1 MRLLV
6 VEDNEELAELL
17 AKGLRTAGYQ
27 ADILSTVEEATS
39 VLDTTFYAAL
49 ILDLG
54 LPDGDGLALLREI
67 RHRNNPIPV
76 LVLTARGGLH
86 DRVLGLRSGADD
98 YLVKPFALEE
108 LVARLEAQLRRP
120 GHLLGSSLRIANLE
134 FDTRN
139 RQASIDEQP
148 QLLSARE
155 TAVLE
160 LLMRSKGRVVSKK
173 QVEDHIFGHSG
184 EVASNA
190 IEVYVHR
197 LRKQLSERGA
207 KVQVHTIRGSDTSS
221 QRRSS
226 VIRFQSII
234 SRIVILH
241 VVAVVITSIF
251 MSLALSW
258 LLSYATD
265 NIHNEA
271 MQEQAVTV
279 GEHLSAQPDGRLE
292 LNLPLDLLGLYSQA
306 YGRYLYA
313 VTDDQG
319 RVLFSSLQDH
329 AALFP
334 VDARSGDV
342 EFLQQR
348 RGDATVSG
356 ASIKKTIGSQTVWI
370 QTGENLANRDVL
382 IDDIV
387 ADFYKN
393 VGWITL
399 PILLVL
405 LIADIAIF
413 RRALRPLWQA
423 SEIARD
429 IGPTRTD
436 LRLPTEEIPRE
447 VRPLVSAINLA
458 LDRLEEG
465 FRIQR
470 DFTADAAHELRTP
483 LSILRT
489 RLDLL
494 EDEQTSRALRQDV
507 EGMAHIIS
515 QLLDMAELDAFVV
528 DPLEKADLRSVTAE
542 VAEFVAPLALAQ
554 GKDIALV
561 GETEPV
567 WIRGNPEMLSRAI
580 RNLAENAINHTAP
593 GTTVE
598 FAVDRDRTVSVLDHG
613 PGVAE
618 NERNLVFQRFW
629 RRDRSKAG
637 STGLGLS
644 IVQRIAELH
653 SATIT
658 LENRRPAGACF
669 SLKFIPLRA

>member
-1 MRLLV
+1 
-6 VEDNEELAELL
+6 
-17 AKGLRTAGYQ
+17 
-27 ADILSTVEEATS
+27 
-39 VLDTTFYAAL
+39 
-49 ILDLG
+49 
-54 LPDGDGLALLREI
+54 
-67 RHRNNPIPV
+67 
-76 LVLTARGGLH
+76 
-86 DRVLGLRSGADD
+86 
-98 YLVKPFALEE
+98 
-108 LVARLEAQLRRP
+108 
-120 GHLLGSSLRIANLE
+120 
-134 FDTRN
+134 
-139 RQASIDEQP
+139 
-148 QLLSARE
+148 
-155 TAVLE
+155 
-160 LLMRSKGRVVSKK
+160 
-173 QVEDHIFGHSG
+173 
-184 EVASNA
+184 
-190 IEVYVHR
+190 
-197 LRKQLSERGA
+197 
-207 KVQVHTIRGSDTSS
+207 
-221 QRRSS
+221 

-258 LLSYATD
+258 LLSYATN
-265 NIHNEA
+265 NIHNQA

-313 VTDDQG
+313 VIDDRG
-319 RVLFSSLQDH
+319 RVLFSSLEDH

-334 VDARSGDV
+334 VDGRSGDV

-348 RGDATVSG
+348 RGDAAVSG
-356 ASIKKTIGSQTVWI
+356 ASIRKTIGGQTVWI

-489 RLDLL
+489 RLDTL
-494 EDEQTSRALRQDV
+494 EDKQIGQALRKDV
-507 EGMAHIIS
+507 DGMAHIIS
-515 QLLDMAELDAFVV
+515 QLLDIAELDSFVI

-542 VAEFVAPLALAQ
+542 VAEFVAPLALTQ
-554 GKDIALV
+554 GKDVALL
-561 GETEPV
+561 GEIGPV
-567 WIRGNPEMLSRAI
+567 WVKGNPEMLSRAI

-598 FAVDRDRTVSVLDHG
+598 FFIDENGTVSVLDHG

-618 NERNLVFQRFW
+618 DERNLIFQRFW
-629 RRDRSKAG
+629 RRDRRKAG

-644 IVQRIAELH
+644 IVRRIAELH

-658 LENRRPAGACF
+658 LENRRPAGARF
-669 SLKFIPLRA
+669 SLKFTPLRP

>member
-1 MRLLV
+1 
-6 VEDNEELAELL
+6 
-17 AKGLRTAGYQ
+17 
-27 ADILSTVEEATS
+27 
-39 VLDTTFYAAL
+39 
-49 ILDLG
+49 
-54 LPDGDGLALLREI
+54 
-67 RHRNNPIPV
+67 
-76 LVLTARGGLH
+76 
-86 DRVLGLRSGADD
+86 
-98 YLVKPFALEE
+98 
-108 LVARLEAQLRRP
+108 
-120 GHLLGSSLRIANLE
+120 
-134 FDTRN
+134 
-139 RQASIDEQP
+139 
-148 QLLSARE
+148 
-155 TAVLE
+155 
-160 LLMRSKGRVVSKK
+160 
-173 QVEDHIFGHSG
+173 
-184 EVASNA
+184 
-190 IEVYVHR
+190 
-197 LRKQLSERGA
+197 
-207 KVQVHTIRGSDTSS
+207 
-221 QRRSS
+221 
-226 VIRFQSII
+226 VIRFKSII

-258 LLSYATD
+258 LMNYETD
-265 NIHNEA
+265 NIHNKA
-271 MQEQAVTV
+271 MQEQAVSV

-306 YGRYLYA
+306 YGRYSYA
-313 VTDDQG
+313 VTDSQG
-319 RVLFSSLQDH
+319 RVLFSSLKDH

-334 VDARSGDV
+334 ADAKTGDV

-356 ASIKKTIGSQTVWI
+356 ASIRKTVGGQVVWI
-370 QTGENLANRDVL
+370 QAGEDLANRDVL

-413 RRALRPLWQA
+413 RRALRPLREA

-429 IGPTRTD
+429 IGPTRSG

-447 VRPLVSAINLA
+447 VRPLVSAVNQA

-465 FRIQR
+465 LRIQR

-483 LSILRT
+483 LTILRT

-494 EDEQTSRALRQDV
+494 QDEQTGQALRQDV
-507 EGMAHIIS
+507 DGMAHIIS
-515 QLLDMAELDAFVV
+515 QLLDMAELDAFVI

-561 GETEPV
+561 GETGPV
-567 WIRGNPEMLSRAI
+567 WIKGNPEMLSRAI

-598 FAVDRDRTVSVLDHG
+598 FAVDSDGTVSVLDHG
-613 PGVAE
+613 PGIAE
-618 NERNLVFQRFW
+618 EERNLVFQRFW
-629 RRDRSKAG
+629 RRDRRKAG

-653 SATIT
+653 SATVT
-658 LENRRPAGACF
+658 LENRLPAGACF
-669 SLKFIPLRA
+669 SLKFTPLRS

>member
-1 MRLLV
+1 M
-6 VEDNEELAELL
+6 
-17 AKGLRTAGYQ
+17 LR
-27 ADILSTVEEATS
+27 
-39 VLDTTFYAAL
+39 F
-49 ILDLG
+49 
-54 LPDGDGLALLREI
+54 
-67 RHRNNPIPV
+67 
-76 LVLTARGGLH
+76 
-86 DRVLGLRSGADD
+86 
-98 YLVKPFALEE
+98 K
-108 LVARLEAQLRRP
+108 
-120 GHLLGSSLRIANLE
+120 
-134 FDTRN
+134 
-139 RQASIDEQP
+139 
-148 QLLSARE
+148 
-155 TAVLE
+155 
-160 LLMRSKGRVVSKK
+160 
-173 QVEDHIFGHSG
+173 
-184 EVASNA
+184 
-190 IEVYVHR
+190 
-197 LRKQLSERGA
+197 
-207 KVQVHTIRGSDTSS
+207 
-221 QRRSS
+221 
-226 VIRFQSII
+226 SII

-251 MSLALSW
+251 MSFALSW
-258 LLSYATD
+258 LLNYATN
-265 NIHNEA
+265 NIHNKA
-271 MQEQAVTV
+271 MQEQAVAV
-279 GEHLSAQPDGRLE
+279 GEHLTARPDGSLE

-306 YGRYLYA
+306 YGRYSYA
-313 VTDDQG
+313 VIDDRG
-319 RVLFSSLQDH
+319 RVLFSSLIDH

-334 VDARSGDV
+334 TDARTGDV

-356 ASIKKTIGSQTVWI
+356 ASIEKTVGAQTVWI
-370 QTGENLANRDVL
+370 QAGEDLANRDVL

-413 RRALRPLWQA
+413 RRALRPLRQA
-423 SEIARD
+423 SEIASH
-429 IGPTRTD
+429 IGPTRTG

-447 VRPLVSAINLA
+447 VRPLVLAVNQA

-489 RLDLL
+489 RLDIL
-494 EDEQTSRALRQDV
+494 EDEQIGHALRQDV

-515 QLLDMAELDAFVV
+515 QLLDIAELDAFVV
-528 DPLEKADLRSVTAE
+528 DPLEKADLRSVAAE

-554 GKDIALV
+554 RKDIALL
-561 GETEPV
+561 GAREPV
-567 WIRGNPEMLSRAI
+567 WVKGNPEMLSRAI

-598 FAVDRDRTVSVLDHG
+598 FVVEENGTVSILDHG

-618 NERNLVFQRFW
+618 DERKLIFQRFW

-653 SATIT
+653 SATVT
-658 LENRRPAGACF
+658 VENRLTRGAQF
-669 SLKFIPLRA
+669 SIRFLATGKATEKASSE